1 MRDKDGIH
9 LVYVPGG
16 GRGGG
21 ERGGGEG
28 GCYSQQ
34 YTYMWDAVRVSRK
47 RSEIGEGP
55 GRQRGDVQQFV
66 VA

>member
-1 MRDKDGIH
+1 MRDKDSIH
-9 LVYVPGG
+9 LVHMP
-16 GRGGG
+16 
-21 ERGGGEG
+21 ERGGEGGEGREGG

-34 YTYMWDAVRVSRK
+34 YTYMWDAVRVSRE

-55 GRQRGDVQQFV
+55 GRRRDDVQQFV

>member
-16 GRGGG
+16 GGGG
-21 ERGGGEG
+21 EGRGEG

-34 YTYMWDAVRVSRK
+34 YTYMWDAVRVSRE
-47 RSEIGEGP
+47 RSEIEEGP
-55 GRQRGDVQQFV
+55 GRRRDDVQQFV